1 LEERTLFVHVDI
13 AGEPVL
19 AARLHCNAEGGQENA
34 ALELDP
40 RWLEHPLHSVYAPL
54 LALPPGPYF
63 TGAHMPL
70 YGAIGDSAPDRW
82 GRMLLRRFERSE
94 ALREGRPPRV
104 LREWDVLLGVEDTI
118 RSGNLRFAE
127 KAGGPFLGRCVE
139 STPIPPVK
147 DLPRL
152 ARCVLAFERDT
163 ATRSQH
169 ILILQSG
176 QLLGGSR
183 PKATVRDADGS
194 LLVAKF
200 PSAPDAHDMQRWE
213 ALTLAMARD
222 CGIVVPEFRLAF
234 VEGERVLLL
243 TRFDREAR
251 TGRRLPFITMLG
263 LLNARDN
270 KSQCYLDIA
279 EVIRRIGARP
289 VEDLAQL
296 WRRALFAVLVS
307 DKDNHLRN
315 HGMILDATGWRIAP
329 AYDLN
334 PEAEKV
340 QPRVLAISLDG
351 VDDRSVVSPLF
362 DHCEDFGLRLQEART
377 IARDMARVVARWREY
392 AHTLRL
398 PEREVRTLAPAF
410 EHRSLADALHGGA
423 RRN

>member
-1 LEERTLFVHVDI
+1 MEERTLFVHVDI

-19 AARLHCNAEGGQENA
+19 AGRLHCNAEGGQENA
-34 ALELDP
+34 ALELD
-40 RWLEHPLHSVYAPL
+40 RHWLEHPLRAVYAPL
-54 LALPPGPYF
+54 LTLPPGPYF

-82 GRMLLRRFERSE
+82 GRMLLRRFERGE
-94 ALREGRPPRV
+94 APREGRPARV
-104 LREWDVLLGVEDTI
+104 LREWDVLLGVEDAI
-118 RSGNLRFAE
+118 RAGNLRFAE
-127 KAGGPFLGRCVE
+127 KPGGPFLGRCSE
-139 STPIPPVK
+139 STPIPSVR
-147 DLPRL
+147 DLARL

-169 ILILQSG
+169 ILILQTG

-183 PKATVRDADGS
+183 PKATVRDADGT

-213 ALTLAMARD
+213 ALTLSMARD
-222 CGIVVPEFRLAF
+222 CGIVVPEFRLAS

-243 TRFDREAR
+243 RRFDREPGS
-251 TGRRLPFITMLG
+251 GRRLAFITMLG

-296 WRRALFAVLVS
+296 WRRALFTVLVS

-315 HGMILDATGWRIAP
+315 HGMLLDATGWRLAP

-362 DHCEDFGLRLQEART
+362 EHCEDFGLRLADARA

-392 AHTLRL
+392 AHELRL
-398 PEREVRTLAPAF
+398 PQREVRALAPAF